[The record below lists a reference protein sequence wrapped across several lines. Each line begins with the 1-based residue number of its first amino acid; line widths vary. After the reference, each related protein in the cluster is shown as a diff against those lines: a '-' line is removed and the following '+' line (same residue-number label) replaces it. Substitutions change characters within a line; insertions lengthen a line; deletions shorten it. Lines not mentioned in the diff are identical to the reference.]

1 MKLLH
6 TSDWHLGR
14 SLYGRKRYDEF
25 KSFLDWLLA
34 TINEQ
39 QIDALLVAGD
49 IFDTTTPSNKAQQL
63 YYAFLAQVAN
73 SHCRHVVVIGG
84 NHDSPSFLN
93 APKALLQAL
102 NVHVVG
108 AMADDLADEVI
119 LLHKENSKEVEA
131 IICAVPYL
139 RDKDLRSVAAGET
152 LEDKNRK
159 LSEGLKNHYAAV
171 VALAEEKR
179 AELFEQGC
187 TKKDSSLPPII
198 GMGHLFTNGAK
209 TQEGDGVRELYIGS
223 LAHLGKESFPIALD
237 YLALGHLHVPQKVGG
252 ADHIRYSGSPI
263 PIGFGEA
270 KQQKQ
275 VLVVSFNATKA
286 TTPSKPATPEIEII
300 PVPCFQTLVRLEGS
314 LALILSQLNQL
325 KTEQSNA
332 WLEIE
337 LTSQEVVADLRE
349 QIEAAIQGTAMEV
362 RRIKNKQV
370 IDQVL
375 RSLAVGE
382 SLDNLTVEQVFLRRL
397 ASREL
402 SAADQQALTASF
414 AEIVRDI
421 HETDSRAE

>member
-1 MKLLH
+1 MKILH

-14 SLYGRKRYDEF
+14 SLYGRKRYEEF
-25 KSFLDWLLA
+25 ESFLDWLLI
-34 TINEQ
+34 TLNEQ
-39 QIDALLVAGD
+39 KIDALLVAGD

-63 YYAFLAQVAN
+63 YYAFLAKVAN

-93 APKALLQAL
+93 APKTLLQAL
-102 NVHVVG
+102 NVYVVG
-108 AMADDLADEVI
+108 AMAENLADEVI
-119 LLHKENSKEVEA
+119 LLHKKDSKEVEA

-152 LEDKNRK
+152 LDDKNRK

-179 AELFEQGC
+179 AELSKQDR
-187 TKKDSSLPPII
+187 TQQNSSLVPII
-198 GMGHLFTNGAK
+198 GMGHLFATGAK
-209 TQEGDGVRELYIGS
+209 TQEGDGVRELYVGS
-223 LAHLGKESFPIALD
+223 LAHIGKDSFPEAID

-252 ADHIRYSGSPI
+252 AEHIRYSGSPI

-275 VLVVSFNATKA
+275 VLVVSFNRATAAASTAPK
-286 TTPSKPATPEIEII
+286 IEIIPI

-314 LALILSQLNQL
+314 LALILSQLSQL
-325 KTEQSNA
+325 KTEHSNA

-337 LTSQEVVADLRE
+337 LTSQEIIPNLRE
-349 QIEAAIQGTAMEV
+349 QIETAIQGTAMEV

-375 RSLAVGE
+375 RSVTVGE

-402 SAADQQALTASF
+402 TEADQQALMASF
-414 AEIVRDI
+414 AEIVKGI
-421 HETDSRAE
+421 HETDSHAE

>member
-1 MKLLH
+1 MKILH

-14 SLYGRKRYDEF
+14 SLYGRRRYDEF
-25 KSFLDWLLA
+25 ESFLDWLLI

-39 QIDALLVAGD
+39 KIDALLVAGD

-63 YYAFLAQVAN
+63 YYAFLAKVAN

-93 APKALLQAL
+93 APKALLKAL
-102 NVHVVG
+102 NVYVVG
-108 AMADDLADEVI
+108 AMAENLDDEVI
-119 LLHKENSKEVEA
+119 LLHKKDSKEVEA

-152 LEDKNRK
+152 LDDKNRK
-159 LSEGLKNHYAAV
+159 LSEGLKNHYAQV
-171 VALAEEKR
+171 VALAVEKR
-179 AELFEQGC
+179 AA
-187 TKKDSSLPPII
+187 LPKSEAGLVPII
-198 GMGHLFTNGAK
+198 GMGHLFAAGAK

-223 LAHLGKESFPIALD
+223 LAHIGKDAFPQAID

-252 ADHIRYSGSPI
+252 AEHIRYSGSPI
-263 PIGFGEA
+263 PMGFGEA

-275 VLVVSFNATKA
+275 VLMVSFHTATA
-286 TTPSKPATPEIEII
+286 AASTAPNIEII

-314 LALILSQLNQL
+314 LTLILSQLSQL
-325 KTEQSNA
+325 KIEQSTA

-349 QIEAAIQGTAMEV
+349 QIETAIQGSTMEV

-375 RSLAVGE
+375 RSVAVGE

-402 SAADQQALTASF
+402 TKADQQALTASF

-421 HETDSRAE
+421 HETDSHAE

>member
-1 MKLLH
+1 
-6 TSDWHLGR
+6 
-14 SLYGRKRYDEF
+14 
-25 KSFLDWLLA
+25 
-34 TINEQ
+34 
-39 QIDALLVAGD
+39 
-49 IFDTTTPSNKAQQL
+49 
-63 YYAFLAQVAN
+63 
-73 SHCRHVVVIGG
+73 
-84 NHDSPSFLN
+84 
-93 APKALLQAL
+93 
-102 NVHVVG
+102 
-108 AMADDLADEVI
+108 
-119 LLHKENSKEVEA
+119 
-131 IICAVPYL
+131 
-139 RDKDLRSVAAGET
+139 
-152 LEDKNRK
+152 
-159 LSEGLKNHYAAV
+159 
-171 VALAEEKR
+171 
-179 AELFEQGC
+179 
-187 TKKDSSLPPII
+187 
-198 GMGHLFTNGAK
+198 MGHLFTNGAK